1 MDLWNRNIVTE
12 ADYLD
17 VLDILRDTYKLSDEQ
32 INSGKF
38 AASDTNRQE
47 ILNLLAK
54 LNKYKRIRLNIYK
67 KLLKECVPVSP
78 YAREQTQAESIRFKE
93 QEIELQRKRIRY
105 TDIEYTGPVSI
116 LPTGYGPDYMLSHG

>member
-12 ADYLD
+12 AEYLE
-17 VLDILRDTYKLSDEQ
+17 VLATLRRDHTLSDED
-32 INSGKF
+32 INRGEF
-38 AASDTNRQE
+38 TASDTNRQI

-54 LNKYKRIRLNIYK
+54 LNKYKLIRLNIYK

-93 QEIELQRKRIRY
+93 QEIEIQRKRIRY

-116 LPTGYGPDYMLSHG
+116 LPTGYGPDYML

>member
-12 ADYLD
+12 ADYLE
-17 VLDILRDTYKLSDEQ
+17 VLTTLRRDYTLSDEQ

-38 AASDTNRQE
+38 AASDTKRQI

>member
-12 ADYLD
+12 ADYLE
-17 VLDILRDTYKLSDEQ
+17 VLTTLRGDYTLSDEQ

-38 AASDTNRQE
+38 AASDTKRQE

-78 YAREQTQAESIRFKE
+78 YAREQMKADRDSIRFKE

-116 LPTGYGPDYMLSHG
+116 LPTGYGPDYML

>member
-12 ADYLD
+12 ADYLE
-17 VLDILRDTYKLSDEQ
+17 VLTTLRGDYTLSDEQ

-38 AASDTNRQE
+38 AASDTKRQE

>member
-12 ADYLD
+12 AEYLEVLATLRRDY
-17 VLDILRDTYKLSDEQ
+17 TLSDEA
-32 INSGKF
+32 INNGEF
-38 AASDTNRQE
+38 AASDTKRQE

-105 TDIEYTGPVSI
+105 TDIEYTGPVAI

>member
-12 ADYLD
+12 AEYLE
-17 VLDILRDTYKLSDEQ
+17 VLATLRNTYILSDVE
-32 INSGKF
+32 INRGEF
-38 AASDTNRQE
+38 QASDTDRQE

-54 LNKYKRIRLNIYK
+54 LNKYKLIRLNIYK

-93 QEIELQRKRIRY
+93 QEIEIQRKRIRY